1 MWHRGDDSGA
11 CPALALLQKKILA
24 VGLIW
29 PICKGRMGAIESPI
43 DLRGRISNIERA
55 YYV

>member
-1 MWHRGDDSGA
+1 MWHQEDDSGA
-11 CPALALLQKKILA
+11 CPALALMQKKNLA
-24 VGLIW
+24 LGLIW
-29 PICKGRMGAIESPI
+29 PICKGRMVGEESPI

>member
-1 MWHRGDDSGA
+1 MWHQEDDSGA
-11 CPALALLQKKILA
+11 CPALALVLKPKFAL
-24 VGLIW
+24 GLIW
-29 PICKGRMGAIESPI
+29 PMCYGRMVGQESPI